1 MPRYASLVPV
11 VAGFARPCLHLWP
24 KSGASPHHVEVRRVI
39 HTVPRRFLRHY
50 SPLSR
55 SVIRLAAL
63 STSWCGEQSD
73 DWQLVVRL
81 KTDLFLSAS
90 QIDVAKSPSRK

>member
-1 MPRYASLVPV
+1 MLRYASIAPV
-11 VAGFARPCLHLWP
+11 VPGLQDHAAILWP
-24 KSGASPHHVEVRRVI
+24 KNGASPHHVEIRRVI

-50 SPLSR
+50 SPLSH

-73 DWQLVVRL
+73 DWQMVVRL
-81 KTDLFLSAS
+81 KTDLFPVSVT
-90 QIDVAKSPSRK
+90 D